1 MKNYSFNYVEIPVG
15 LRFHKRSNK
24 ENCGGWWGL
33 SWGETMKLRRAN
45 HLISK
50 SKPESERQL

>member
-24 ENCGGWWGL
+24 ENSLGVL
-33 SWGETMKLRRAN
+33 SWGK
-45 HLISK
+45 
-50 SKPESERQL
+50 Q

>member
-24 ENCGGWWGL
+24 ENSLEGGL
-33 SWGETMKLRRAN
+33 SWGK
-45 HLISK
+45 
-50 SKPESERQL
+50 Q